1 MTGQK
6 ISALSSNSP
15 SVASFITPTPVNEHG
30 LIFASSRATFNETS
44 EVVRSRSREFG
55 TSFIPLMV
63 SRMMVSFKKASR
75 GKESGWTTDALSMPL
90 DFECPSINPL
100 ESDSTAAS
108 EEMTRSDLGDMD
120 IRRVKWRRGDL
131 ETM

>member
-6 ISALSSNSP
+6 ISAPSSNSP
-15 SVASFITPTPVNEHG
+15 SVVSFITPANGHG
-30 LIFASSRATFNETS
+30 LIFASSRAIFSETS

-63 SRMMVSFKKASR
+63 SRMMLSLKKASR

-90 DFECPSINPL
+90 DFERPSIDPQ

-108 EEMTRSDLGDMD
+108 EEMMRSDLEDTD
-120 IRRVKWRRGDL
+120 IPRVKWRRGDL